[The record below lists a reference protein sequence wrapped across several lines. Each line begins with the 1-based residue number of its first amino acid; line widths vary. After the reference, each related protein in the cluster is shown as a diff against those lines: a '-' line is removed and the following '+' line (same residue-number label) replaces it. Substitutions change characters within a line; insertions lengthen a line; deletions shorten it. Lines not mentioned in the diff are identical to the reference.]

1 VVDDG
6 MTGSSRESTPSSSWR
21 SVVEV
26 VSRGE
31 PRRRWSDEERAP
43 ILAEAMAPGA
53 IPSHVARRFGVSTGQ
68 FYTWRKAMLLRSAPV
83 GVSPMLANADVT
95 EVRLS
100 APTPKPTT
108 PSPIPATGMMEIT
121 LPLRRVPGRIGGGS
135 KSSKPSGLKCRCSR
149 AVGYAISFSSRSLRF
164 RQSGNT

>member
-6 MTGSSRESTPSSSWR
+6 VTGSARESTPSSSRR

-26 VSRGE
+26 VTRGE
-31 PRRRWSDEERAP
+31 PRRRWSEEDRVR

-53 IPSHVARRFGVSTGQ
+53 IASHVARRFGVSTGQ

-83 GVSPMLANADVT
+83 GVVPVLATADFA

-100 APTPKPTT
+100 APPPKPST
-108 PSPIPATGMMEIT
+108 PSPIPPTGMMEIA
-121 LPLRRVPGRIGGGS
+121 LPGGALIRVDAAVDGAALGRVLTALAG
-135 KSSKPSGLKCRCSR
+135 R
-149 AVGYAISFSSRSLRF
+149 
-164 RQSGNT
+164 